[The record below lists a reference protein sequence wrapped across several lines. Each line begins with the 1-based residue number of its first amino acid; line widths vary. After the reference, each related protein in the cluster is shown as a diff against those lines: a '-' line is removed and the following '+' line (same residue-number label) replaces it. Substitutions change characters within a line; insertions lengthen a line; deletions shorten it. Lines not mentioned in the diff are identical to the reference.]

1 MSTLLDT
8 LEPSETTTIR
18 SFGEQL
24 QADMAAVRLQLR
36 WFGTR
41 KSVSASQ
48 KREAAETFDAET
60 KFVSMGKKLLDTNH
74 HAWKSLVVIRGKI
87 VSTWKSSSL
96 PFPEPGIRLIKR
108 RNVEAFTQTLNSLR
122 DELHDA
128 EHDLDNHYDEL
139 RSTARNRLG
148 SLYNPADYPASMIGM
163 FDVTVDYPSVEA
175 PDYLRS
181 LSPSLYRQEA
191 ERVRQRFDE
200 AVKLAEDAFLGELT
214 KLVDHLAER
223 LSGNEDGR
231 PKIFRD
237 TVVTN
242 LTEFFERFRRLNIG
256 SSEELDRMVAD
267 VQRIVGNVTPSGLRN
282 SAALRQHVSGELS
295 RVQASLDGLM
305 VDRPRRNLIRRNG
318 GKNAD
323 RD

>member
-1 MSTLLDT
+1 MSTLLDA
-8 LEPSETTTIR
+8 LEPETQTR

-74 HAWKSLVVIRGKI
+74 HAWKSLVAVRGKI
-87 VSTWKSSSL
+87 VSTWKNNSL

-108 RNVEAFTQTLNSLR
+108 RTLDPFTQTFENLRHELR
-122 DELHDA
+122 DA
-128 EHDLDNHYDEL
+128 ERDLDNHYDEL
-139 RSTARNRLG
+139 RSTARQRLG
-148 SLYNPADYPASMIGM
+148 SLYNPADYPTSMIGM
-163 FDVTVDYPSVEA
+163 FDVVIDFPSVEA

-181 LSPSLYRQEA
+181 LSPELYRHEA
-191 ERVRQRFDE
+191 ERVRLRFDE

-214 KLVDHLAER
+214 KLVEHLAER
-223 LSGNEDGR
+223 LSGSEDGK

-237 TVVTN
+237 TIVTN

-267 VQRIVGNVTPSGLRN
+267 VQRIVGNVTPSSLRN
-282 SAALRQHVSGELS
+282 STTLRQHVSGELS

-318 GKNAD
+318 GKNAY